1 MGHSRDKSIAMTQW
15 GNIPL
20 ELSSLGWDSFFAR
33 HFASLA
39 DQGLAPA
46 RVARE
51 DKQVY
56 LVYSA
61 EGEFAAQVS
70 GKMRYAAQSRSDYPA
85 VGDWVAIQ
93 PRPEEGQATIQA
105 LLPRKSRFSR
115 KVAGAMTEEQ
125 IVAANVDTVFLVSG
139 LDLDLEVRRIER
151 YLTTAWDSGAAP
163 VIVLNKADLCAEAEA
178 RRAEVEE
185 IAFGVPI
192 HVVSAVERR
201 GLEALRPYLG
211 MGQTVA
217 LLGSSGVGKSTLIN
231 ALLGEERL
239 AVGAVREDDSRG
251 RHTTTHREL
260 VLLPDGSLLIDTPG
274 MREMQLWNDESSL
287 GGTFEDI
294 ESLAARCRFHDCQHR
309 SEPGCAVREA
319 IESGEL
325 GADRLESYRKLE
337 RELHHLAARQ
347 DQRLRQQDL
356 AQQKRRN
363 RAWRERENDRNSKHY
378 HG

>member
-1 MGHSRDKSIAMTQW
+1 M
-15 GNIPL
+15 

-93 PRPEEGQATIQA
+93 PRHEEGQATIQA

-125 IVAANVDTVFLVSG
+125 IVAANVDTVFLISG

-151 YLTTAWDSGAAP
+151 YLTTAWDSGATP

-201 GLEALRPYLG
+201 GLEMLRPYLG
-211 MGQTVA
+211 AGQTVA

-294 ESLAARCRFHDCQHR
+294 ESLAKHCRFHDCQHR
-309 SEPGCAVREA
+309 SEPGCAVRAA

-347 DQRLRQQDL
+347 DQLLRQQDL
-356 AQQKRRN
+356 AKQKRRN

-378 HG
+378 RG

>member
-1 MGHSRDKSIAMTQW
+1 M
-15 GNIPL
+15 
-20 ELSSLGWDSFFAR
+20 
-33 HFASLA
+33 
-39 DQGLAPA
+39 
-46 RVARE
+46 ARE
-51 DKQVY
+51 DKQAY
-56 LVYSA
+56 LVYCA
-61 EGEFAAQVS
+61 EGEYDAQVS
-70 GKMRYAAQSRSDYPA
+70 GKMRYAARSRSDYPA

-151 YLTTAWDSGAAP
+151 YLTTAWDSGATP
-163 VIVLNKADLCAEAEA
+163 VIVLNKSDLCAEAEL

-192 HVVSAVERR
+192 HLVSAVERR
-201 GLEALRPYLG
+201 GLETLQPYLG
-211 MGQTVA
+211 VGQTVA

-231 ALLGEERL
+231 ALLGEDRL
-239 AVGAVREDDSRG
+239 AVGAVREDDSKG

-274 MREMQLWNDESSL
+274 MREMQLWNDEDSL
-287 GGTFEDI
+287 GGAFQDI
-294 ESLAARCRFHDCQHR
+294 ESLAENCRYRDCQHR
-309 SEPGCAVREA
+309 SEPGCAVRRA
-319 IESGEL
+319 IEMGEL

-337 RELHHLAARQ
+337 RELHYLAARQ
-347 DQRLRQQDL
+347 DQRIRQQDV
-356 AQQKRRN
+356 AEYKRRN
-363 RAWRERENDRNSKHY
+363 RAMRKRENNINSKYY
-378 HG
+378 HH